1 MSGPQPSGHRVAS
14 DKPFL
19 VGLALLGGSYL
30 LIIAAMV
37 LADLVYLD
45 YGDRPV
51 LGPESVQQGR
61 YTGGEATVAVEPGRD
76 YFFRKGENE
85 AGLKVGD
92 RTQTGDGVIRADGG
106 TVILLPRAQGEGKP
120 GTGSLRPEARVSV
133 VAVTNGVAPVT
144 TDVAPGQLWG
154 EFIRVSGAD
163 APGWDG
169 VREITHTTTNQ
180 LSFAVTEG
188 ASSAGSLS
196 LSRPNPLVQA
206 LRSRD
211 IRFSIKLSLVSCT
224 LTTLLSLWVAV
235 PIGYLMSRYEFRGK
249 PVIDTLLDIPIVLPP
264 LVVGLSLLILFRYM
278 PDWLSDAVVYKWPA
292 VVLAQFMVACAFA
305 VRTMRVTFD
314 QIPQRYEQVAAAL
327 SELDLSGVEVI
338 PQTMPPFPWYFGG
351 QRFMNLFIDSAEIA
365 SFCTRHGYRVCF
377 DTSHSKLACNLHN
390 WSFTEFVQTIGPHAA
405 HLHLGDAS
413 GVDGEGLQILEGDI
427 DWKMLSAALDDL
439 APSASF
445 IPEIWQGH
453 KNEGEGFW
461 RGLELLEN
469 YF

>member
-51 LGPESVQQGR
+51 LGPEQVQQGR
-61 YTGGEATVAVEPGRD
+61 YIGGEATVAVEPGRD

-92 RTQTGDGVIRADGG
+92 RTETGDGVIRADGG

-120 GTGSLRPEARVSV
+120 VTASLRPEARVSG
-133 VAVTNGVAPVT
+133 VAVTNGVATVT
-144 TDVAPGQLWG
+144 TDVAHGQLWG

-163 APGWDG
+163 DPGWDG

-188 ASSAGSLS
+188 ASAAGSLS

-314 QIPQRYEQVAAAL
+314 QIPQRFEQVAL
-327 SELDLSGVEVI
+327 TLG
-338 PQTMPPFPWYFGG
+338 
-351 QRFMNLFIDSAEIA
+351 
-365 SFCTRHGYRVCF
+365 
-377 DTSHSKLACNLHN
+377 CNRR
-390 WSFTEFVQTIGPHAA
+390 QA
-405 HLHLGDAS
+405 
-413 GVDGEGLQILEGDI
+413 
-427 DWKMLSAALDDL
+427 
-439 APSASF
+439 
-445 IPEIWQGH
+445 
-453 KNEGEGFW
+453 FW
-461 RGLELLEN
+461 RVIMPQARGGLLAAGTLAWARALGEFGPILVFAGATRQKTEVLPTSAFLELQAGRTDGMLAVSLIMIAAAAVV
-469 YF
+469 FLIARTLGMKRIFA

>member
-19 VGLALLGGSYL
+19 VGLAVLGGSYL

-45 YGDRPV
+45 YGDRRV

-120 GTGSLRPEARVSV
+120 VTASLRPEARVSGI
-133 VAVTNGVAPVT
+133 AVTNGVATVT
-144 TDVAPGQLWG
+144 TDVAHGQLWG

-180 LSFAVTEG
+180 LSFAVAAG
-188 ASSAGSLS
+188 AAAGTLS

-314 QIPQRYEQVAAAL
+314 QIPQRFEQVAL
-327 SELDLSGVEVI
+327 TLG
-338 PQTMPPFPWYFGG
+338 
-351 QRFMNLFIDSAEIA
+351 
-365 SFCTRHGYRVCF
+365 
-377 DTSHSKLACNLHN
+377 CNRR
-390 WSFTEFVQTIGPHAA
+390 QA
-405 HLHLGDAS
+405 
-413 GVDGEGLQILEGDI
+413 
-427 DWKMLSAALDDL
+427 
-439 APSASF
+439 
-445 IPEIWQGH
+445 
-453 KNEGEGFW
+453 FW
-461 RGLELLEN
+461 RVIMPQAKGGLLAAGTLAWARALGEFGPILVFAGATRQKTEVLPTSAFLELQAGRTEGMLAVSLIMIAAAVAV
-469 YF
+469 FLIARTLGMKRIFA

>member
-19 VGLALLGGSYL
+19 VGLAVLGGSYL

-51 LGPESVQQGR
+51 LGPEQVQQGR

-120 GTGSLRPEARVSV
+120 VTASLRPEARVSGI
-133 VAVTNGVAPVT
+133 AVTNGVATVT
-144 TDVAPGQLWG
+144 TDVAHGQLWG

-314 QIPQRYEQVAAAL
+314 QIPQRFEQVAL
-327 SELDLSGVEVI
+327 TLG
-338 PQTMPPFPWYFGG
+338 
-351 QRFMNLFIDSAEIA
+351 
-365 SFCTRHGYRVCF
+365 
-377 DTSHSKLACNLHN
+377 CNRR
-390 WSFTEFVQTIGPHAA
+390 QA
-405 HLHLGDAS
+405 
-413 GVDGEGLQILEGDI
+413 
-427 DWKMLSAALDDL
+427 
-439 APSASF
+439 
-445 IPEIWQGH
+445 
-453 KNEGEGFW
+453 FW
-461 RGLELLEN
+461 RVIMPQAKGGLLAAGTLAWARALGEFGPILVFAGATRQKTEVLPTSAFLELQAGRTEGMLAVSLIMIAAAVVV
-469 YF
+469 FLIARTLGMKRIFA

>member
-51 LGPESVQQGR
+51 LGPEQVQQGR

-92 RTQTGDGVIRADGG
+92 RTETGDGVIRADGG

-120 GTGSLRPEARVSV
+120 VTASLRPEARVSG
-133 VAVTNGVAPVT
+133 VAVTNGVATVT
-144 TDVAPGQLWG
+144 TDVAHGQLWG

-163 APGWDG
+163 DPGWDG

-188 ASSAGSLS
+188 ASAAGSLS

-314 QIPQRYEQVAAAL
+314 QIPQRFEQVAL
-327 SELDLSGVEVI
+327 TLG
-338 PQTMPPFPWYFGG
+338 
-351 QRFMNLFIDSAEIA
+351 
-365 SFCTRHGYRVCF
+365 
-377 DTSHSKLACNLHN
+377 CNRR
-390 WSFTEFVQTIGPHAA
+390 QA
-405 HLHLGDAS
+405 
-413 GVDGEGLQILEGDI
+413 
-427 DWKMLSAALDDL
+427 
-439 APSASF
+439 
-445 IPEIWQGH
+445 
-453 KNEGEGFW
+453 FW
-461 RGLELLEN
+461 RVIMPQARGGLLAAGTLAWARALGEFGPILVFAGATRQKTEVLPTSAFLELQAGRTEGMLAVSLIMIAAAAVV
-469 YF
+469 FLIARTLGMKRIFA